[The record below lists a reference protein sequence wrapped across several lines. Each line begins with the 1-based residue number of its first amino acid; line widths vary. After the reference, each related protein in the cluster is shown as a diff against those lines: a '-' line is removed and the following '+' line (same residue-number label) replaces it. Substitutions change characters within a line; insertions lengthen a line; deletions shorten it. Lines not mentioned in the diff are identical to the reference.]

1 MLSQK
6 PYLNVC
12 GSYFDTVKKPSLS
25 SLLKVTWTVSDPAYA
40 SVDKNGVLVAIK
52 PTFNVFP
59 GRNYITLT
67 ATCGSCKY
75 ETAVFIKEEW

>member
-1 MLSQK
+1 M
-6 PYLNVC
+6 
-12 GSYFDTVKKPSLS
+12 
-25 SLLKVTWTVSDPAYA
+25 TWTVSDPAYA
-40 SVDKNGVLVAIK
+40 SVDKNGVLTAIK

-67 ATCGSCKY
+67 AKCGNAKY